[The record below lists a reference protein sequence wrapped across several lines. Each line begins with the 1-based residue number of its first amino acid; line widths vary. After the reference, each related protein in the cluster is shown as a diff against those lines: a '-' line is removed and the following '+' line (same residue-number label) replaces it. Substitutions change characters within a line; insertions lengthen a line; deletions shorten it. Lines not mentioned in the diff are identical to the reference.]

1 MIRIVKS
8 LTGGAALA
16 FAVAAVSV
24 QGTEPA
30 SEIIA
35 PDAGIKA
42 PQQAEPRDPLA
53 ETAAWL
59 SQQSDERPRAAGLL
73 YRLSMMGRVQAARS
87 GDEATDAA
95 STIDEF
101 EHAIRTTTDG
111 AALAWL
117 ALACE
122 SADVRKFC
130 IAQGLDDAIVA
141 HDGANFF
148 SRISLRKQPDVEQT
162 RRLLLDSTVRRT
174 YEPERVA
181 VWHAAMQ
188 RYDWREA
195 LETQRKALETQGV
208 ELSDAPVSELSL
220 ALLAG
225 FSSFSSSGGLIEA
238 CGTEI
243 DITARWV
250 DACGEIAA
258 EMAEHGRTAYHRFLG
273 LTLLQKR
280 AEAMGDPERAAS
292 HAADLR
298 ARQNHFSCIAWAS
311 SAIDGTT
318 DETLQRDYLKW
329 LERDGEIGALERLA
343 ELAELDC
350 SNPPDAR
357 TEALRRAGVDS
368 DADS

>member
-1 MIRIVKS
+1 MIRIVES
-8 LTGGAALA
+8 LTVGAALA

-35 PDAGIKA
+35 PDAGVKA

-59 SQQSDERPRAAGLL
+59 SKQSDERPRAAGLL

-87 GDEATDAA
+87 GDDATDAA

-130 IAQGLDDAIVA
+130 IEQGLDDAIVA

-148 SRISLRKQPDVEQT
+148 SRISLRKHPDVEQT

-181 VWHAAMQ
+181 VWHAAMR

-195 LETQRKALETQGV
+195 LDTQGV
-208 ELSDAPVSELSL
+208 ELSDAPFSELSF

-238 CGTEI
+238 CSTEI

-258 EMAEHGRTAYHRFLG
+258 GMAEHGRTAYHRFLG

-298 ARQNHFSCIAWAS
+298 ARQNRFSCIAWAS
-311 SAIDGTT
+311 SAINGTT

-329 LERDGEIGALERLA
+329 LEKDGEIGALERLA
-343 ELAELDC
+343 ELADLDC
-350 SNPPDAR
+350 SNPPDSRA
-357 TEALRRAGVDS
+357 EALRRARVASGGDS
-368 DADS
+368 